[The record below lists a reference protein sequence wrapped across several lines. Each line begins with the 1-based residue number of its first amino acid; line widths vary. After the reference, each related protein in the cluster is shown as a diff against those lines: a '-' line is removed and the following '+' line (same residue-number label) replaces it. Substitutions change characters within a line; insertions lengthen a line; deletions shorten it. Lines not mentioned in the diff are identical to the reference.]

1 MNITLYHD
9 RYTPVTPFVQMLKDV
24 MAASNIEMYV
34 EVLDLRAVYR
44 TMFEQHVD
52 NGRFDKWFDSV
63 DSLNLESQ
71 NDLLYKKAN
80 IVKPDTCTVVV
91 MDGHTIPD
99 FLGLQFAT
107 RMSLAT
113 LQEEVTKMNPLETPQ
128 AIAQIVERERVI
140 DSTLPILDLSN
151 QKSVRKV
158 VLEIISQLS

>member
-63 DSLNLESQ
+63 NALNLESQ
-71 NDLLYKKAN
+71 NDLVYKKAN
-80 IVKPDTCTVVV
+80 MVRPDTCTVLVV
-91 MDGHTIPD
+91 DGNTGHD
-99 FLGLQFAT
+99 FLGLQFST
-107 RMSLAT
+107 SVSLAT
-113 LQEEVTKMNPLETPQ
+113 LQDEVTKLNPLETPQ
-128 AIAQIVERERVI
+128 AIVQIVEHERVKT
-140 DSTLPILDLSN
+140 SSLPVVDLSN